1 MCRGEWLGFMSGLY
15 ILARASF
22 YHVLKPRT
30 NGVDLEL
37 TVYKLFLSTLIENR
51 RRGACVER
59 SMDFR

>member
-51 RRGACVER
+51 
-59 SMDFR
+59 